1 MNNTDIPLF
10 PLHTVLFPD
19 GYLNLRIFEQRYID
33 MVRECSLKASCF
45 GVCLV
50 GNSEDS
56 NRPANHMRV
65 GTTAEICDFSTL
77 DDGLLGITAYGRQK
91 FTIQKTRMRDNGL
104 LMADVAILKED
115 GPVDV
120 PDEFSVLSMIT
131 GRFMEQVGKNYPSF
145 LPTNL
150 QDANWVG
157 YRLAELL
164 PLENKEKQVL
174 LQIDDPLERLQL
186 LVEVLPR
193 FQEPVDN

>member
-1 MNNTDIPLF
+1 
-10 PLHTVLFPD
+10 
-19 GYLNLRIFEQRYID
+19 
-33 MVRECSLKASCF
+33 
-45 GVCLV
+45 
-50 GNSEDS
+50 
-56 NRPANHMRV
+56 
-65 GTTAEICDFSTL
+65 
-77 DDGLLGITAYGRQK
+77 
-91 FTIQKTRMRDNGL
+91 
-104 LMADVAILKED
+104 
-115 GPVDV
+115 
-120 PDEFSVLSMIT
+120 MIT

-145 LPTNL
+145 LPTHL